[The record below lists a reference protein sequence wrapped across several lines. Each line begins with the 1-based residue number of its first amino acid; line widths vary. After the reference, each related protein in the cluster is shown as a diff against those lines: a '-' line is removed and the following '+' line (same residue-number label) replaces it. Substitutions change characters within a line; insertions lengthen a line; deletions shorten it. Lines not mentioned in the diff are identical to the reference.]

1 MTNVILVE
9 GQAMRATLFVCGCSL
24 LVALTGCDIQQIAQP
39 PAGTQQGPTNVGAA
53 AGVAVDG
60 GNFGAAPA
68 PVAPMPVAPATGAAP
83 IAPGTTP
90 AAPVPGVTPPPAP
103 GTQTIP
109 AGVGV
114 GQAGRSLDEY
124 EGVVVTP
131 VKSLFATRERLVF
144 EVQIPQALQLFNAV
158 EGRNPKTHDEF
169 MEKIVKANQIQLP
182 ELPPNNRYIY
192 DPTTNELMVEQPKL
206 KAAAPQ

>member
-1 MTNVILVE
+1 
-9 GQAMRATLFVCGCSL
+9 MRATLIVCGCSL
-24 LVALTGCDIQQIAQP
+24 LLALTGCDIQQIAQP

-60 GNFGAAPA
+60 NNLGA
-68 PVAPMPVAPATGAAP
+68 PVAPPGTPDPAVSPAPA
-83 IAPGTTP
+83 
-90 AAPVPGVTPPPAP
+90 
-103 GTQTIP
+103 TQTIP

-144 EVQIPQALQLFNAV
+144 EVQIPQALQLFNAI
-158 EGRNPKTHDEF
+158 EGRTPKSHEEF
-169 MEKIVKANQIQLP
+169 MEKIVTANNIPLP

-192 DPTTNELMVEQPKL
+192 DPKTNELMVEQPKL
-206 KAAAPQ
+206 KAAPPQ